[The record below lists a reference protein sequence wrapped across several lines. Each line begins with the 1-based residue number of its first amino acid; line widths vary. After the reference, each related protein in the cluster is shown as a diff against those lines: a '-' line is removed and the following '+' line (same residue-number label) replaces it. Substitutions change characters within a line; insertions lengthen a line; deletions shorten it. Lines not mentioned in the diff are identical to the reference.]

1 MFSINHSIIFFKA
14 FDFVC
19 TIRIH
24 LTSRK
29 MAKILLNF
37 PLCVSAK
44 REKCSIRHGA
54 KIYRWYYWGIY
65 QAIQQDRVFEMYHN
79 INQLF
84 FYATL
89 NNLTHKKL
97 QERSIAGIVGGYI
110 KSSNQLEF
118 LKYIKNCFSMQRCL
132 RFSNPDGKSVMWWE

>member
-1 MFSINHSIIFFKA
+1 MFSIYHSDIFFKV

-19 TIRIH
+19 TIRID

-54 KIYRWYYWGIY
+54 KIYRWHYWGIY
-65 QAIQQDRVFEMYHN
+65 QAIQQDRVFEIYHN
-79 INQLF
+79 IKKLF

-89 NNLTHKKL
+89 NNLTHKKIYRKDL
-97 QERSIAGIVGGYI
+97 LL
-110 KSSNQLEF
+110 SSNKLEF
-118 LKYIKNCFSMQRCL
+118 LKYIKISKTDFL
-132 RFSNPDGKSVMWWE
+132 

>member
-1 MFSINHSIIFFKA
+1 MLNTAWYAVCFQYCTILKYFLKF

-19 TIRIH
+19 TIRID

-54 KIYRWYYWGIY
+54 KIYRWHYWGIY
-65 QAIQQDRVFEMYHN
+65 QAIQQDRVFEIYHN
-79 INQLF
+79 INKLF

-89 NNLTHKKL
+89 NKLTHKK
-97 QERSIAGIVGGYI
+97 IIGKIYCWGYN
-110 KSSNQLEF
+110 KSSNKLDF
-118 LKYIKNCFSMQRCL
+118 FKYIKIS
-132 RFSNPDGKSVMWWE
+132 